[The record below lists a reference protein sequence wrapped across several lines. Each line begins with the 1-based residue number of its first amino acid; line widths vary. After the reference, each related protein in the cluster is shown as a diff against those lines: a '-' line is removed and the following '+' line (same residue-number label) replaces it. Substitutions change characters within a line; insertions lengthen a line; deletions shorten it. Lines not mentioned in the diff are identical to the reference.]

1 MDLPV
6 VWTLNAVQDQLAIY
20 EYWFSVSGDVAYIR
34 KLDRVIRQRIATI
47 QRFPYSGHPLVGT
60 PDRYVLF
67 DSYQLIYRPTAD
79 RIILLQIWDTRRAP
93 HT

>member
-20 EYWFSVSGDVAYIR
+20 EYWFSASGDVAYIR

-47 QRFPYSGHPLVGT
+47 QRFP
-60 PDRYVLF
+60 
-67 DSYQLIYRPTAD
+67 
-79 RIILLQIWDTRRAP
+79 
-93 HT
+93 